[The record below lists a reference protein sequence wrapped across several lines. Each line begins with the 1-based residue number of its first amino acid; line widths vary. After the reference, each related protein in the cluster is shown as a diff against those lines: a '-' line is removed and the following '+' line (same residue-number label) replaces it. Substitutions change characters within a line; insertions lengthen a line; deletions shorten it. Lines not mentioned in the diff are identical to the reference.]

1 MTATLRERLGCWLH
15 ERWRAE
21 LVLRMPRLAA
31 LLGWSWLDLCN
42 RNQRLRKDLHTPGR
56 VCAWSDSSKLTVA
69 RVFPDIGARLLR
81 HVLKEWPVRFAPD
94 AEPSI
99 CAEPEVSI
107 LMPIAGTERIAQFRL
122 ALAAARAQVGVAVE
136 IVVVEQWPEPTLRGT
151 LPEGVRYLHQPVAS
165 GTEFNKSR
173 ALNAAA
179 SCASGR
185 YLIILD
191 ADLLIPQRFASECA
205 KALGELE
212 SARPTRL
219 IFYLD
224 RPSSNHVS
232 SAGDLS
238 SSLAADSV
246 ITNTPMPIA
255 LRRSTYWELGGHDE
269 TYAGWGG
276 EDSEF
281 LDRLRTR
288 TIGEGGWMPVLHAW
302 HPPAAKKADGTR
314 NRELHDAKMA
324 MAAVERIRMLRRP
337 KPEPVKS

>member
-1 MTATLRERLGCWLH
+1 MTATLREWVGCWLH

-179 SCASGR
+179 KCASGR

-191 ADLLIPQRFASECA
+191 ADYLIPERFASECA
-205 KALGELE
+205 RELGIVEA
-212 SARPTRL
+212 ARPMRM

-224 RPSSNHVS
+224 RCSSEHIS
-232 SAGDLS
+232 TGDWTS
-238 SSLAADSV
+238 GVTVVLAVVANNP
-246 ITNTPMPIA
+246 TPIA
-255 LRRSTYWELGGHDE
+255 VRRSTYWEAGGHDE
-269 TYAGWGG
+269 SYSGWGG
-276 EDSEF
+276 EDNEF

-288 TIGEGGWMPVLHAW
+288 TIGEGGWMPVLHVW